1 MLRSMF
7 TAISA
12 LNAHQ
17 SWMDMLGNNLANVNT
32 PGYKTSQIS
41 FQDQVSQLLRSGA
54 APSTTLGGV
63 DPEQI
68 GLGMRLGSI
77 NQNFSQG
84 ALQSTG
90 RSSDLAIQGDGFL
103 MYSTTL
109 RDTGTSTAGSAAVT
123 STRYYSRDGS
133 IDMDANGYLVNTN
146 NGTRL
151 LGWTPTFTSASAA
164 GYVDTGQQLTAL
176 QIPINSTLASRTMN
190 TTLRGNLDSQTP
202 TTTPY
207 TVTAGVYDSLGA
219 PHTVTTSFQRTGN
232 NAWNWSATYLDAAG
246 ATQTAGSGTLGFSGS
261 TGQVDP
267 ATSTSGGQPQIS
279 LNMSTMGAFTPQ
291 VITLDL
297 SNMTQ
302 LSTDNS
308 VYMASQDGLAA
319 GALTGFH
326 FEANTGRVI
335 ALYSNG
341 LQKWIGQVGM
351 ASFANPPGLE
361 KAGQNLFLEGLNSGA
376 PNMGTPDTGGRGVV
390 VSSYV
395 EASNVDLAQEMTNM
409 ILAQRGFQAS
419 SRMITTSDE
428 MLQELVN
435 LKR

>member
-17 SWMDMLGNNLANVNT
+17 AWMDMLGNNLANVNT
-32 PGYKTSQIS
+32 PGYKTSHIS
-41 FQDQVSQLLRSGA
+41 FQDQVSQLMRAGA
-54 APSTTLGGV
+54 APSTALGGV
-63 DPEQI
+63 NPQQV

-77 NQNFSQG
+77 NLNFSQG

-90 RSSDLAIQGDGFL
+90 RSSDLAIQGDGFF

-133 IDMDANGYLVNTN
+133 IDMDADGFLVNTN
-146 NGTRL
+146 NGMRL
-151 LGWTPTFTSASAA
+151 LGWTPVLTSASS
-164 GYVDTGQQLTAL
+164 GYVDTGQQMGAI
-176 QIPINSTLASRTMN
+176 QIPINSTLARATDSA
-190 TTLRGNLDSQTP
+190 TLRGNLDSQMDP
-202 TTTPY
+202 AVPF
-207 TVTAGVYDSLGA
+207 TVTMGVFDSLGQ
-219 PHTVTTSFQRTGN
+219 PHNVTVSFQHTAAN
-232 NAWNWSATYLDAAG
+232 SNTWNWSASYLTSTGGSAAAG
-246 ATQTAGSGTLGFSGS
+246 GGTVNFSALGQYTGMTGGPLSLTFSTNTTNPQTVAVDFSS
-261 TGQVDP
+261 
-267 ATSTSGGQPQIS
+267 
-279 LNMSTMGAFTPQ
+279 
-291 VITLDL
+291 
-297 SNMTQ
+297 MTQ

-308 VYMASQDGLAA
+308 AYMSVQNGLAA

-326 FEANTGRVI
+326 FESDTGRVI

-341 LQKWIGQVGM
+341 LQKWIGQVGI
-351 ASFANPPGLE
+351 ASFANPPGLV
-361 KAGQNLFLEGLNSGA
+361 KAGQNLYLEGLNSGA
-376 PNMGTPDTGGRGVV
+376 PSIGLPDTGGRGVV
-390 VSSYV
+390 ESSYV
-395 EASNVDLAQEMTNM
+395 EASNVDLAQEFTSM

>member
-17 SWMDMLGNNLANVNT
+17 AWMDVLGNNLANVNT
-32 PGYKTSQIS
+32 QGYKSS
-41 FQDQVSQLLRSGA
+41 HVAFQDQVSQLMRAGA
-54 APSTTLGGV
+54 APSVQLGGV
-63 DPEQI
+63 NPEQI

-77 NQNFSQG
+77 NLNFSQG

-103 MYSTTL
+103 MYSTAL
-109 RDTGTSTAGSAAVT
+109 RDSATTSGSIAAGTATVT

-133 IDMDANGYLVNTN
+133 IDMDADGFLVNTN
-146 NGTRL
+146 SGMRL
-151 LGWTPTFTSASAA
+151 LGWTPLTSGSTT
-164 GYVDTGQQLTAL
+164 YVDTGQQLTAI
-176 QIPINSTLASRTMN
+176 QIPVNSTLARAST
-190 TTLRGNLDSQTP
+190 TATLRGNLDSQMAAGV
-202 TTTPY
+202 PY
-207 TVTAGVYDSLGA
+207 TVTMGVYDSLGA
-219 PHTVTTSFQRTGN
+219 PHNVTVAFQRTAANTWSWTGSFIDPTTGVAGPVGN
-232 NAWNWSATYLDAAG
+232 
-246 ATQTAGSGTLGFSGS
+246 GTLTF
-261 TGQVDP
+261 DP
-267 ATSTSGGQPQIS
+267 ATGQMVAPFTGAITLNSLGG
-279 LNMSTMGAFTPQ
+279 AATPQ
-291 VITLDL
+291 TVTLEFG
-297 SNMTQ
+297 NMTQ

-308 VYMASQDGLAA
+308 TYMSLQDGLAA

-341 LQKWIGQVGM
+341 LQKWIGQVGL
-351 ASFANPPGLE
+351 ANFANPPGLV
-361 KAGQNLFLEGLNSGA
+361 KAGENLYLEGLNSGA
-376 PNMGTPDTGGRGVV
+376 PAVGIPDTGGRGVV

-395 EASNVDLAQEMTNM
+395 EASNVDLAQEFTSM